1 MLLDSDYQWVLV
13 GGSSEK
19 YLWILSRTPQLT
31 DDARVSILAEATRRG
46 YDVSKLIW
54 VEQ

>member
-1 MLLDSDYQWVLV
+1 M
-13 GGSSEK
+13 GS
-19 YLWILSRTPQLT
+19 SRTPQLT
-31 DDARVSILAEATRRG
+31 DEVRETILSEATRRG